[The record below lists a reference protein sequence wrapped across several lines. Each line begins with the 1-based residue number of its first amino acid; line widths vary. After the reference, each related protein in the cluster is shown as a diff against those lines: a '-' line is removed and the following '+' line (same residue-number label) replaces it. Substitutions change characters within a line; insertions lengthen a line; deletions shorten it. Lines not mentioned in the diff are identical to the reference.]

1 MHGCHYRNRTGKVK
15 NKMKQCCGTCAY
27 QHFENISDGWVCCN
41 EKSDYRADWT
51 GYEDSCKELEEKDD
65 GE

>member
-1 MHGCHYRNRTGKVK
+1 
-15 NKMKQCCGTCAY
+15 MKQCCGTCAY